1 MTLTRVSW
9 FSDSTI
15 TESAT
20 PDFTLPEVWLAQP
33 VINTKEASK
42 SATVVASRFG
52 KSREGRAGF
61 SKCLLF
67 LVIVLHKLAGDDS
80 SARRSTHFPV
90 TQTFAGRKKIA

>member
-20 PDFTLPEVWLAQP
+20 PDFTLPEVCVEQP
-33 VINTKEASK
+33 VINSKQVSK

-52 KSREGRAGF
+52 KSRVGRAGF
-61 SKCLLF
+61 SKCL
-67 LVIVLHKLAGDDS
+67 
-80 SARRSTHFPV
+80 
-90 TQTFAGRKKIA
+90 